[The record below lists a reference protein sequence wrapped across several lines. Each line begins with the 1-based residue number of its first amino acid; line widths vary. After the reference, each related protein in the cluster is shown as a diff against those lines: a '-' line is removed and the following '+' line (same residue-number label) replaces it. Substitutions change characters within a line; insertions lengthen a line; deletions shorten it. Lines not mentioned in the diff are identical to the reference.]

1 MRRWKWESGGN
12 LECSSGASLDRWQVE
27 SLLDGAS
34 EASFRLYIFGKWS
47 EDEIESFVKFINKKG
62 GFEYK

>member
-12 LECSSGASLDRWQVE
+12 LKCSSGASLEKWQVE
-27 SLLDGAS
+27 SLLAGAS
-34 EASFRLYIFGKWS
+34 EASFRRDISSKWS
-47 EDEIESFVKFINKKG
+47 EDEVESFIKFINKKG